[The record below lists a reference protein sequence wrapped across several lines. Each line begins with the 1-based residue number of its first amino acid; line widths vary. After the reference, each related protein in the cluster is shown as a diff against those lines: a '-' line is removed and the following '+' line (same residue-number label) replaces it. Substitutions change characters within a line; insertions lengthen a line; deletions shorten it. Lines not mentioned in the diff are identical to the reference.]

1 MSRGYDPKGGTLV
14 AEGTATEPLVQ
25 VIAPDSDVTRQVPQS
40 QAKLFTD
47 AGYQIDTPE
56 FRQQQALKRQ
66 YGEGLG
72 NEVIAGGLGAART
85 LSFGLSDL
93 ALAKSGAMS
102 PEELTARKEL
112 NPDATLTG
120 ELGAFA
126 LPLVGQALG
135 AMGIGAAARGISAA
149 TSGVR
154 GVTSLGEALGAAT
167 AKATGSALVGSAAH
181 VAAESLAYNL
191 AHNVS
196 EAALGDKDLTAQR
209 LLAHSGEA
217 LALGAGLGFGAPLA
231 ARAIGAAAQKARTAL
246 SSLGTSLRDRVF
258 PAAADAAAKGYAGAY
273 GAVSG
278 KGATGAAEVEAMLAG
293 AGTPDGAAMR
303 EQIVKAVSPE
313 ADDELLRTFT
323 QQLND
328 THKSVEQTV
337 RRGFKEIRPQEV
349 SKLLADVDVRA
360 GANDLGR
367 LIGEVKTT
375 AQKMADD
382 PLFYDQA
389 YMRGLQKLGEDLD
402 KKLMAGVGSAEELHA
417 IVNNAK
423 STVLGDLA
431 EFGKPM
437 GNMGRAQQNAVSQ
450 VRDVYKGFA
459 AHLEDAT
466 LYGEAG
472 ARQQAFNE
480 AFSSY
485 KRVFDKGEN
494 NFRRF
499 FLTNGDVDAGKV
511 KGFLRKIGSGRDV
524 DAASALEE
532 FQSASAAMVDQVE
545 KSAQGIGVTNID
557 KAGFESL
564 LKKTIDTQTKAAN
577 DLAFTNKI
585 RSTDMFGTA
594 FMRFQETVGQT
605 LANNSVLGATMR
617 LAQKAASPFGAVK
630 ALSMAE
636 GLVMKTGERVADTIG
651 RMVSRM
657 GGAAVKGATFVRPYA
672 EPASLNVLL
681 SSMFGDDDGE
691 KPKNRRDGF
700 KKSAEQLA
708 SLAADPGGTAEKLA
722 NGIQHLAP
730 AAPDLAQSIVD
741 TQMRSIAFLD
751 EKAPKN
757 PAAAHT
763 LNPFIQA
770 WQPSDTEMAKF
781 ERYAAA
787 AKDPMSVLD
796 ELEHG
801 SVTPEAVEALQA
813 VYPAL
818 YDDVRTQ
825 LATKVSEIEK
835 TVPYRNRVELSIL
848 FGIDLDSTMES
859 GFVNA
864 VQNGYSQPADKAPNQ
879 TAYRPTS
886 AAQKLGALEE
896 TQSQRISRR

>member
-1 MSRGYDPKGGTLV
+1 MTQPV
-14 AEGTATEPLVQ
+14 VTEPLVPL
-25 VIAPDSDVTRQVPQS
+25 IGPDDAPPRQVPQS
-40 QAKLFTD
+40 QVKLFTD
-47 AGYQIDTPE
+47 AGYQVDTPE
-56 FRQQQALKRQ
+56 ARQQIALQKK

-93 ALAKSGAMS
+93 ALAKSGVMS

-120 ELGAFA
+120 EIGAFA

-135 AMGIGAAARGISAA
+135 AMGLGTGARLVSGA
-149 TSGVR
+149 TSGIK
-154 GVTSLGEALGAAT
+154 GVTALGEALGEAT
-167 AKATGSALVGSAAH
+167 AKATGSTLLGSAAH

-196 EAALGDKDLTAQR
+196 EAALGDKELTAQR
-209 LLAHSGEA
+209 LLAHSGQA
-217 LALGAGLGFGAPLA
+217 LAIGAGLGFGAPLA
-231 ARAIGAAAQKARTAL
+231 VKAIGAAAQKARTAL
-246 SSLGTSLRDRVF
+246 SALGTSLRDKVF
-258 PAAADAAAKGYAGAY
+258 PAAAEAAGKGYAQAY
-273 GAVSG
+273 GAVTG
-278 KGATGAAEVEAMLAG
+278 KGPEAVEQVASMLAG
-293 AGTPDGAAMR
+293 AGTPEGIATR
-303 EQIVKAVSPE
+303 EQIIKAVSPE
-313 ADDELLRTFT
+313 ADDELLRNLT
-323 QQLND
+323 QQLGD
-328 THKSVEQTV
+328 THKSVEKIV
-337 RRGFKEIRPQEV
+337 RQGFKEVRPQEM

-360 GANDLGR
+360 GANDLTR
-367 LIGEVKTT
+367 LIDEVKTT

-402 KKLMAGVGSAEELHA
+402 KKLMAGVGSAEELHT

-437 GNMGRAQQNAVSQ
+437 GNMSRAQQNAVSQ
-450 VRDVYKGFA
+450 VRDVYKEFA
-459 AHLEDAT
+459 AHLEDPA

-472 ARQQAFNE
+472 AAQQGFN
-480 AFSSY
+480 ADFSAY
-485 KRVFDKGEN
+485 KRLFDKGEN

-499 FLTNGDVDAGKV
+499 FLTNGDVDVTKV
-511 KGFLRKIGSGRDV
+511 KGFLRKIGSGRDL
-524 DAASALEE
+524 DAAAALEE
-532 FQSASAAMVDQVE
+532 FQTVSAKMVDRVE
-545 KSAQGIGVTNID
+545 KSAQGIGVTTID

-617 LAQKAASPFGAVK
+617 LAEKAASPFGAVK

-636 GLVMKTGERVADTIG
+636 GLVMKTSTRVADTIG
-651 RMVSRM
+651 RLASRM
-657 GGAAVKGATFVRPYA
+657 GGAAARGAALVRPYA
-672 EPASLNVLL
+672 EPASLSVLL
-681 SSMFGDDDGE
+681 SSMFGEDDAE
-691 KPKNRRDGF
+691 KAKNRRDGY
-700 KKSAEQLA
+700 KKAQERLA
-708 SLAADPGGTAEKLA
+708 ALAADPAGTAEKLA
-722 NGIQHLAP
+722 NGVQHLAP
-730 AAPDLAQSIVD
+730 AAPELAQSVVD

-751 EKAPKN
+751 SKAPKN

-763 LNPFIQA
+763 INPFIQD
-770 WQPSDTEMAKF
+770 WQPSDMEAAKF

-787 AKDPMSVLD
+787 VADPLSVLD

-801 SVTPEAVEALQA
+801 SVTPEGVEALQA

-825 LATKVSEIEK
+825 LMTKTMELEK
-835 TVPYRNRVELSIL
+835 TVPYRYRVELSIM
-848 FGIDLDSTMES
+848 FGIALDSTMES

-864 VQNGYSQPADKAPNQ
+864 VQNGYSQPAAQTSKQ

-886 AAQKLGALEE
+886 AAQKIGALEE
-896 TQSQRISRR
+896 TQAQRISRR